1 MTILTDEELE
11 IARAEIV
18 RTEFEKDDT
27 SQKKAYFTLSML
39 MLI

>member
-18 RTEFEKDDT
+18 RQEFETDSQ
-27 SQKKAYFTLSML
+27 SQK
-39 MLI
+39 